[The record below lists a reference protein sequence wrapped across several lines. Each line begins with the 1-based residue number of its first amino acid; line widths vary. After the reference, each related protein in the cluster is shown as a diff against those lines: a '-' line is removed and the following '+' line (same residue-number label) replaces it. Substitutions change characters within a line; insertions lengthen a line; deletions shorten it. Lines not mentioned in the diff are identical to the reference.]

1 MKVIAINGSPHP
13 EGNTYQSLRRVCEE
27 LEKENI
33 ETEIITIGNRNICGC
48 KACGACSK
56 LGKCAFG
63 DADGLNEIGEKMAAA
78 DGILIGSPVY
88 YAGINGTLKSFLDRV
103 FYTYGGKFRMKP
115 AAAVVALRRGGA
127 IAAYDTINHYFGI
140 TEMMMVPSMYWNAV
154 HGAAQGECQQDAE
167 GMQLMEAIGRNM
179 AYLLKVQ
186 AASNIPVPE
195 KLQKIKYNYVR

>member
-13 EGNTYQSLRRVCEE
+13 EGNTAQSLRRACAE
-27 LEKENI
+27 LEKAGI
-33 ETEIITIGNRNICGC
+33 ETEIITVGNKAISGC

-63 DADGLNEIGEKMAAA
+63 DNDGLNEIGMKMSEA
-78 DGILIGSPVY
+78 DGIIIGSPVY

-103 FYTYGGKFRMKP
+103 FYTYGSKFRMKP

-127 IAAYDTINHYFGI
+127 IDAYHTINNYFGI
-140 TEMMMVPSMYWNAV
+140 TEMLVVPSMYWNAV

-179 AYLLKVQ
+179 AHLLKMQ
-186 AASNIPVPE
+186 AESNVPVPE
-195 KLQKIKYNYVR
+195 KLQKIKFNYIR

>member
-33 ETEIITIGNRNICGC
+33 ETEIITIGNRSICGC

-154 HGAAQGECQQDAE
+154 HGAAQGDCQQDAE

-186 AASNIPVPE
+186 AASNITVNE

>member
-13 EGNTYQSLRRVCEE
+13 EGNTAQSLRRVCEE
-27 LEKENI
+27 LEKEGI
-33 ETEIITIGNRNICGC
+33 ETEIITIGNKNISGC

-63 DADGLNEIGEKMAAA
+63 DADGLNEIGVKMAAA

-88 YAGINGTLKSFLDRV
+88 YAGVNGTLKSFLDRV

-140 TEMMMVPSMYWNAV
+140 TEMLVVPSMYWNAV
-154 HGAAQGECQQDAE
+154 HGAVQGDCQQDAE

-179 AYLLKVQ
+179 AYLLKMQ
-186 AASNIPVPE
+186 AASNTPVPE